1 MKEFHTKGAR
11 KFRETVHA
19 SPSPGAADEVSVK
32 NKSDSGRG
40 EGERFLQSH
49 FRSSVERPRQ
59 PVAACLRNS
68 RGDIPTRFLK
78 TRLKCVS
85 DWKPASKASSLTRT
99 LGSSNDF
106 LARSKRT
113 RERYSLNL
121 MPVTFLNSLQK

>member
-19 SPSPGAADEVSVK
+19 SPSPGGE
-32 NKSDSGRG
+32 GRG

-121 MPVTFLNSLQK
+121 IPVAFLNSLQK